1 MSQISFFTELLWLNV
16 QSLKWNKPL
25 MWESRWVSAGQTLA
39 MLGFQNFSFNTSLLS
54 HHRLSYSSSHIQKS
68 AWKPCTVFPQVES
81 RAILISPQTTPP
93 GFISFFIS
101 SFFSYNL
108 YKDLLRWFFE
118 YSTLIF
124 LNSTFDICCH
134 KEATNSKTFGTG
146 GTAPFYLL
154 HCLSNWFILNYHQFI
169 SIL

>member
-108 YKDLLRWFFE
+108 YKDLLRWFFLIQ
-118 YSTLIF
+118 YVDFSQQHIWYMLPQGGDKLKDFRHRWDSAILPVTL
-124 LNSTFDICCH
+124 L
-134 KEATNSKTFGTG
+134 K
-146 GTAPFYLL
+146 
-154 HCLSNWFILNYHQFI
+154 
-169 SIL
+169 